1 VKEDTPTL
9 RPAVFL
15 DRDGTLM
22 EEVHYC
28 NDPDS
33 VRVFSGTEA
42 ALKSLREAGYLRVII
57 TNQSGIGR
65 GTIRMAEFDAVQT
78 ELLRQVGGEID
89 AVYFC
94 ADTPEAASRRRKPSP
109 GMVEEAIQD
118 LGILHESSWFVGD
131 KEVDLLCGRAAGLR
145 TILVRTGYGKDLD
158 CGHLA
163 DVVCGDI
170 VEAVKVILGAA
181 AGEAS

>member
-1 VKEDTPTL
+1 
-9 RPAVFL
+9 VFF

-33 VRVFSGTEA
+33 VRAFPGTEA
-42 ALKSLREAGYLRVII
+42 ALKSLREAEYVRVII

-65 GTIRMAEFDAVQT
+65 GTIRMEEFDAVQT
-78 ELLRQVGGEID
+78 ELLRQLGGEID

-94 ADTPEAASRRRKPSP
+94 ADTPEAASHRRKPSP
-109 GMVEEAIQD
+109 SMMEEAILD
-118 LGILHESSWFVGD
+118 LGILRKSSWFVGD

-145 TILVRTGYGKDLD
+145 TILVRTGYGKGLD
-158 CGHLA
+158 CGQLA
-163 DVVCGDI
+163 DVVCED
-170 VEAVKVILGAA
+170 VVDAVQVILGVA
-181 AGEAS
+181 AGEVS